1 MNCCLKYKLKNS
13 VKLNENGKAEIY
25 LADRR
30 IINEKGNLIGFFD
43 TEHSLNPH
51 RIIHHNEENYVSV
64 SDFKDEKDFLEKIEE
79 IKKILEFKE
88 EK

>member
-51 RIIHHNEENYVSV
+51 RIIHHNE
-64 SDFKDEKDFLEKIEE
+64 KDFLEKIEE